1 VSRVDDEQ
9 EKKTIPMWRAPGAD
23 SEPNMVR
30 ENRRH
35 RLRRIW
41 PPAVSIGAFLLIWEY
56 FGLRSNPLLIPT
68 PGAVARSLAKI
79 TTNGPLLKSV
89 GASAQDLFTGLGLA
103 IASGLILGVLLGQSD
118 IADRM
123 FSPFVNFMNA
133 TPLVALIPII
143 IIWLGIGFEAR
154 VFFVWMIS
162 VWAVLV
168 NTLTGVRNVD
178 RSYIEVAQSFGLSQ
192 WQLIRKITLPAAAP
206 YIFAGLRLALG
217 HALIGM
223 LIGEMDMQL
232 AGLGGL
238 AINYGNDFQT
248 SDLLAV
254 ILVTSMFGIVF
265 VAILKLIQNLYFP
278 WILAIARSR
287 K

>member
-1 VSRVDDEQ
+1 MSFSETPVMGTAPDLGR
-9 EKKTIPMWRAPGAD
+9 EKQRRA
-23 SEPNMVR
+23 
-30 ENRRH
+30 
-35 RLRRIW
+35 LRRIW
-41 PPAVSIGAFLLIWEY
+41 PPIVSIGGFLLIWEY
-56 FGLRSNPLLIPT
+56 FGLHSNPLLIPT
-68 PGAVARSLAKI
+68 PVAVVQSLADI
-79 TTNGPLLKSV
+79 TRNGPLLSSV
-89 GASAQDLFTGLGLA
+89 GDSAKDLFTGLGIA
-103 IASGLILGVLLGQSD
+103 IVTGIVFGVLLGQSE

-178 RSYIEVAQSFGLSQ
+178 RSYVEVAQSFGLSQ
-192 WQLIRKITLPAAAP
+192 WQLIRKITLPAATP
-206 YIFAGLRLALG
+206 YVLAGLRLALG

-248 SDLLAV
+248 ADLLAV
-254 ILVTSMFGIVF
+254 IAVTSLFGILF
-265 VAILKLIQNLYFP
+265 VVLLKVIQNIYFP
-278 WILAIARSR
+278 WILALARSR